1 MIEKTIS
8 DKFFG
13 GGLIINPFD
22 GENIRKLDYDT
33 IVKLFEKN
41 GVILFRSFD
50 IKPEEIIELTDLYT
64 EHYAHD
70 ALRRANRMGQK
81 LVRTVDYDSHD
92 ALLRAN
98 RVIQKEIHKV
108 DAVKK
113 KDEDWKV
120 DYDNYEEM
128 SLHSEGSYAPDYPE
142 IIWFYCN
149 EFSTNGK
156 GCTTLC
162 DGIKLWDNLS
172 YETKNFFLLNP
183 IRYKLKIPVAEKK
196 IGNGKKKWLLNYQ
209 GAGDG
214 LLDLSNGLLNI
225 TQIRFAVH
233 PSRLPN
239 KMCFSNHILY
249 RDTDPHILEWG
260 TIDGRKI
267 PQNIL
272 DEVKEKSKKLTYD
285 LDWKKNDFVM
295 LDNKRFI
302 HGRRAFKRGD
312 KRDIMIVESSSANFS
327 YGSTTRMKINQNKS
341 ITKKS

>member
-196 IGNGKKKWLLNYQ
+196 IGKGTKKWLLNYQ

-272 DEVKEKSKKLTYD
+272 DDVKEKSKKLTYD